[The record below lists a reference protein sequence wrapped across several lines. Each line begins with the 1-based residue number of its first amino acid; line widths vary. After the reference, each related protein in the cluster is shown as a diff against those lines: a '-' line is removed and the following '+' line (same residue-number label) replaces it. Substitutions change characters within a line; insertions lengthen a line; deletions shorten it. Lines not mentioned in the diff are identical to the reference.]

1 MLKKIKN
8 FIKLLKNI
16 YLLTEELLIVKDL
29 FVESNRMISTADES
43 NPLNKTQ
50 LSFFSQADEDGIT
63 IEILKRLN
71 ITHGNFIELGVGDG
85 LENNTLVLL
94 SQGWKGVWMG
104 NEDLA
109 FKQNQDWE
117 NFYYNQ
123 LWITKENIIQEIN
136 NSLGK
141 INIDMKRLDVVSLDL
156 GGNDYVFIK
165 EILKK
170 SKPKLFIV
178 EYNPKFPPGSEF
190 YIKYD
195 PNHIWNGDDYYGSSL
210 HSLNEIFRDNGYT
223 LVSCNSHTG
232 ANAFFVQSDFV
243 NDKFSDIPRE
253 IIKLYRKPR
262 YVLPSRLTHK
272 RSGKTIYRLIELGNK
287 VG

>member
-178 EYNPKFPPGSEF
+178 EYNPKFPPLE
-190 YIKYD
+190 K
-195 PNHIWNGDDYYGSSL
+195 PNH
-210 HSLNEIFRDNGYT
+210 HEIFKYNFNHFI
-223 LVSCNSHTG
+223 VSIS
-232 ANAFFVQSDFV
+232 AFC
-243 NDKFSDIPRE
+243 
-253 IIKLYRKPR
+253 
-262 YVLPSRLTHK
+262 
-272 RSGKTIYRLIELGNK
+272 
-287 VG
+287 